1 MSDRID
7 KQRLDRL
14 RWRSRRGL
22 LELELLLA
30 PFVEGELHRMPG
42 CLIDQYEDLLR
53 YDDVDVHEWLLG
65 RGETPAQV
73 ADIVAKIRAANGP

>member
-1 MSDRID
+1 MTNRID

-22 LELELLLA
+22 LELELLLGR
-30 PFVEGELHRMPG
+30 FVEGALQQMPN
-42 CLIDQYEDLLR
+42 CLIDQYEDLLG

-65 RGETPAQV
+65 RGETPVEV
-73 ADIVAKIRAANGP
+73 ADIVLEIRAAIR